1 MDDKSTLCNSGS
13 IADSITNQSAI
24 RNPQSAIRLDT
35 RIRNTIRHQRPRRAE
50 GTADMRTPFADRLR
64 TTRTRLVP
72 ESRTT
77 GKSRTRRPRA
87 SRRAGGDRRSGMEW
101 SWDSTGNATHTDG
114 RLHVGASETA
124 RDRDRCDRE
133 VLNPRWAIGAGGWYH
148 RVQAAATTRPW
159 DAVMSES
166 RESGGTGRRAGLRIR

>member
-72 ESRTT
+72 ESHD
-77 GKSRTRRPRA
+77 GQIADASASSVATRR
-87 SRRAGGDRRSGMEW
+87 RRPVVGHGMVV
-101 SWDSTGNATHTDG
+101 GLDG
-114 RLHVGASETA
+114 
-124 RDRDRCDRE
+124 
-133 VLNPRWAIGAGGWYH
+133 
-148 RVQAAATTRPW
+148 
-159 DAVMSES
+159 
-166 RESGGTGRRAGLRIR
+166 